1 VAGSISLE
9 ELVALNDEIAALVRS
24 GVPLDLGLAGWGG
37 DLSGRLGHIAKE
49 LGAASGRGA
58 SLSESLA
65 QQGDRLPPVY
75 RAVVDAGM
83 RAGRLPAALES
94 LSTSARFLEDTRRTA
109 GLAVLYPLV
118 LLTLGYFLLWFVL
131 TQTLPAY
138 AILYDGQ
145 PPRLLSTLLEL
156 GRGLSR
162 EIPLPGTG
170 RMILVGWI
178 APLLVAALLMVWWR
192 GARRATVMGGQGRGR
207 WVERLPLV
215 GPAVRDARLAAQAE
229 LLGLL
234 VENNVPLDEA
244 VLLAAECSADRQLIG
259 NAQQMHASL
268 AKGAAPTPD
277 EWSGF
282 PPLLG
287 WLAGSGA
294 GQGTFVAIAH
304 HVADTY
310 RRRVARRA
318 RWLGDYLPLWLVALI
333 GGGVVT
339 IVAVAT
345 ILPFTELMQGIATM
359 TNISL
364 RPRP

>member
-24 GVPLDLGLAGWGG
+24 GVPLDLGLTGWGG
-37 DLSGRLGHIAKE
+37 DLSGRLGRIAKD

-94 LSTSARFLEDTRRTA
+94 LSTSARFLEDTRRTV

-118 LLTLGYFLLWFVL
+118 LVTLGYFLFWFVL

-138 AILYDGQ
+138 AILYDGHS
-145 PPRLLSTLLEL
+145 PRVLSTLLEL
-156 GRGLSR
+156 GRWLSH
-162 EIPLPGTG
+162 EVPLPGTG
-170 RMILVGWI
+170 RVILAGWI
-178 APLLVAALLMVWWR
+178 PPLAAAALVFVWWR
-192 GARRATVMGGQGRGR
+192 GARNATVMGGQGHGR

-215 GPAVRDARLAAQAE
+215 GTTVRDARLAAQAE

-244 VLLAAECSADRQLIG
+244 VLLAAECSADRELIG
-259 NAQQMHASL
+259 NARKMHASL
-268 AKGAAPTPD
+268 AKGAVPTPD

-318 RWLGDYLPLWLVALI
+318 RWLGEYLPLWLIATI
-333 GGGVVT
+333 GGGVV
-339 IVAVAT
+339 IIIAVAT
-345 ILPFTELMQGIATM
+345 ILPFTELMQNIAAM
-359 TNISL
+359 SNNSL

>member
-1 VAGSISLE
+1 MAGSISLD

-24 GVPLDLGLAGWGG
+24 GVPLELGLARWGG
-37 DLSGRLGHIAKE
+37 DLSGRLGHIAKD
-49 LGAASGRGA
+49 LSNATARGA

-94 LSTSARFLEDTRRTA
+94 LSTSARYLEDTRRLVA
-109 GLAVLYPLV
+109 LAVLYPLV
-118 LLTLGYFLLWFVL
+118 LVAMAYFLFWFML
-131 TQTLPAY
+131 RQTLPAY
-138 AILYDGQ
+138 ALLYDGH
-145 PPRLLSTLLEL
+145 PPRLLSTLLEA
-156 GRGLSR
+156 GQWLSH
-162 EIPLPGTG
+162 EIPLPATE
-170 RMILVGWI
+170 RVILAGWI
-178 APLLVAALLMVWWR
+178 PPLVAGVLVMVWWR
-192 GARRATVMGGQGRGR
+192 GARRATVMGGQGHGR

-215 GPAVRDARLAAQAE
+215 GPTVRDARLAAQAE

-234 VENNVPLDEA
+234 VQNNVPLDEA
-244 VLLAAECSADRQLIG
+244 VLLAAECSADRKLIG
-259 NAQQMHASL
+259 NAGQLHASL
-268 AKGAAPTPD
+268 KNGAAPTPG

-294 GQGTFVAIAH
+294 GQGTFVAIAR

-318 RWLGDYLPLWLVALI
+318 RWLGDYLPLWLIALV
-333 GGGVVT
+333 GGGVVAL
-339 IVAVAT
+339 VAVAT
-345 ILPFTELMQGIATM
+345 ILPFTQLMESIAA
-359 TNISL
+359 ISNNSM
-364 RPRP
+364 RPGP